1 MPEPLHG
8 GLGAARPLAHWA
20 EALPDEEALLKM
32 PAPFSSPEPGDVAA
46 ALPAPLSD
54 PDAPD
59 ITGSAGSALAE
70 SRLDLRRKDA
80 ASAAKQ
86 LAAAGLPDWHWLA
99 DWYRGLITLADG
111 HPKRASVVFTQV
123 RRALPGELIPHL
135 ALGLCAELREDLAV
149 ARSHY
154 STVFDTTPALG
165 AAGFGLARVLL
176 LAGERMKAVAV
187 AEQLAKEFR
196 YEREARVAAVRLRVM
211 VLSEPNHPPPNE
223 DDVARA
229 RAALPGLD
237 VDEAAAA
244 ALGAEIEYAEFLRTQ
259 DRLKL
264 SDAIRALG
272 PHAPTE
278 REYVALVDLANRLR
292 PALRWRWSRKRGRT
306 GHSRFVGTP
315 RRLSS

>member
-1 MPEPLHG
+1 
-8 GLGAARPLAHWA
+8 
-20 EALPDEEALLKM
+20 
-32 PAPFSSPEPGDVAA
+32 
-46 ALPAPLSD
+46 
-54 PDAPD
+54 
-59 ITGSAGSALAE
+59 
-70 SRLDLRRKDA
+70 
-80 ASAAKQ
+80 
-86 LAAAGLPDWHWLA
+86 
-99 DWYRGLITLADG
+99 
-111 HPKRASVVFTQV
+111 VFTQV

-244 ALGAEIEYAEFLRTQ
+244 ALRAEIEYAEFLRTQ